1 MPFRKLRGH
10 KRISKQISKWAEGS
24 CNTDMQQYLRVIRDR
39 SYVKI
44 AIHPYNGLRMNR
56 AQIKQPHG
64 TNRQLMLA
72 GLIAVYDNWKKQL
85 DAMNQPYYLQIWLY
99 EPHFVKSQVV
109 CATGESLHYYADI
122 FPPADTGRRFMYEQ
136 YGKLAEQLRAFQWQ
150 EKVHEDVLFDNE
162 IGEPEDYASLTDYR
176 SMKSSFEA
184 KLKKTHRTTLLSEG
198 LAARE
203 AYSFTCGRVWVG
215 KK

>member
-10 KRISKQISKWAEGS
+10 NRIRKQISRWAARN
-24 CNTDMQQYLRVIRDR
+24 CNADLQEYLRFIRDR

-44 AIHPYNGLRMNR
+44 AIHPYNGLHMNR

-64 TNRQLMLA
+64 ANRQLMLA
-72 GLIAVYDNWKKQL
+72 GLIAVYDSWKKQL

-99 EPHFVKSQVV
+99 EPHFVQSQVV
-109 CATGESLHYYADI
+109 CATGESLHFYADT
-122 FPPADTGRRFMYEQ
+122 FPTADSGRRFMYEQ

-150 EKVHEDVLFDNE
+150 QKVHEHILFDNE
-162 IGEPEDYASLTDYR
+162 IGEPEDYASKTEYL

-184 KLKKTHRTTLLSEG
+184 MLKKPHRTTSLSEG

-203 AYSFTCGRVWVG
+203 AYGFTCGRVWVG
-215 KK
+215 NK